1 MNSFYVNLQAELADA
16 KEELWVQTQIDGA
29 EAGKKILLKGEPKD
43 TDSVFVDEKGER
55 IFQERIS
62 RPAKLVICG
71 AGHVSMPIIRM
82 GKMLGFHVTVVEDRP
97 KFADDARRAEA
108 DQVYCEPFEDGLAKI
123 KGDTD
128 TWFVIV
134 TRGHRYDTDCLR
146 TILGKPRAYVG
157 MMGSKRRTEI
167 VKDQLEAEGVER
179 DVLEAVHT
187 PIGLK
192 IAAETPEEIAVSIMA
207 EIIQIKNSRA
217 KSGGY
222 SSELLE
228 EILKEDECGKVLA
241 TIISRKGSAPRG
253 VGTKMLVCGDGRI
266 IDTIGGGCVESEIIQ
281 KALLMIRTEQEG
293 FQVCKVDMTAEA
305 AVKAAEE
312 IGVNLIIQTSAGTV
326 EHFGAQKLYDI
337 VDAAR
342 KGAKIEVALHLD
354 HCRNKELGKLCADTG
369 WDSIMMDFS
378 HLPFEENIANTRE
391 MAEYAHSRNVA
402 IEGEIGVISGVEEEI
417 VSDEAVGADF
427 EETMEFVERSQIDA
441 VAPAIGT
448 AHGIYH
454 GVPKINFELVEK
466 LGKEKT
472 PVVIHGGSGL
482 SAETFTRLIELG
494 GRKVNISTLV
504 KNAYLDKTK
513 ELILSG
519 EKFAPIPFDTEV
531 ENAVKEE
538 VKKHLEVFSGKRT
551 SF

>member
-1 MNSFYVNLQAELADA
+1 MKNNRFMNVLLKA
-16 KEELWVQTQIDGA
+16 KEEN
-29 EAGKKILLKGEPKD
+29 
-43 TDSVFVDEKGER
+43 
-55 IFQERIS
+55 
-62 RPAKLVICG
+62 
-71 AGHVSMPIIRM
+71 
-82 GKMLGFHVTVVEDRP
+82 
-97 KFADDARRAEA
+97 
-108 DQVYCEPFEDGLAKI
+108 
-123 KGDTD
+123 
-128 TWFVIV
+128 
-134 TRGHRYDTDCLR
+134 
-146 TILGKPRAYVG
+146 
-157 MMGSKRRTEI
+157 
-167 VKDQLEAEGVER
+167 
-179 DVLEAVHT
+179 
-187 PIGLK
+187 
-192 IAAETPEEIAVSIMA
+192 IAVGAVNIF
-207 EIIQIKNSRA
+207 N
-217 KSGGY
+217 Y
-222 SSELLE
+222 L
-228 EILKEDECGKVLA
+228 
-241 TIISRKGSAPRG
+241 
-253 VGTKMLVCGDGRI
+253 
-266 IDTIGGGCVESEIIQ
+266 
-281 KALLMIRTEQEG
+281 
-293 FQVCKVDMTAEA
+293 TAEA

-378 HLPFEENIANTRE
+378 HLSFEENIANTRE

-427 EETMEFVERSQIDA
+427 EETMEFVECSQIDA